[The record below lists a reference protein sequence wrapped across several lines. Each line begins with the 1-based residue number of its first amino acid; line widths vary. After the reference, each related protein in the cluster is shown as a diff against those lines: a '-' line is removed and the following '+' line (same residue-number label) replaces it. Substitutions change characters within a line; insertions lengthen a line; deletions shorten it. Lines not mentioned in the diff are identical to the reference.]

1 MTRRTSRARG
11 PATRFRTLL
20 VLALAGVFAVAACS
34 SSSSSSSSSGAKSG
48 TLQLW
53 LGGVLTTST
62 PGSAYRNWVDNVI
75 TRFQSKY
82 PGTKVEVTLLPANN
96 DQLAAKVESAFASH
110 SVPDVMMLYSGAYTT
125 VYQQGLMHL
134 NSLINSTPGF
144 YKSYSGWNLS
154 CENLNCKGG
163 SGVTRGVP
171 TDLVGFLLFYNKK
184 LFATAGLTKAPAAWS
199 QLLAGCHTLKSK
211 GIQKFL
217 VREMVAGAVR

>member
-1 MTRRTSRARG
+1 MTHRTAHRARG
-11 PATRFRTLL
+11 PVTRFRALL
-20 VLALAGVFAVAACS
+20 ALALAGVFAVAACS
-34 SSSSSSSSSGAKSG
+34 SGSSSSSTSGAKSG

-75 TRFQSKY
+75 ARFQSKY
-82 PGTKVEVTLLPANN
+82 PGTKVDVTLLPANN

-144 YKSYSGWNLS
+144 YKSFSGWNLS
-154 CENLNCKGG
+154 CEHLDCKGG
-163 SGVTRGVP
+163 SGTILGVP
-171 TDLVGFLLFYNKK
+171 TDL
-184 LFATAGLTKAPAAWS
+184 
-199 QLLAGCHTLKSK
+199 
-211 GIQKFL
+211 
-217 VREMVAGAVR
+217 AVFFV